1 MTLERCL
8 ILAWIL
14 FAIGAYGLITRR
26 HLLGSLMAIEMM
38 LNAANINFIAFVHFG
53 SPQPVAGTLFALFV
67 IAVSACELAVALA
80 IVIVLYRKHKHLD
93 SKALNELRG

>member
-14 FAIGAYGLITRR
+14 FAIGVYGLITRR
-26 HLLGSLMAIEMM
+26 HLIGSLMAIELM

-53 SPQPVAGTLFALFV
+53 SPHPAAGALFALFV

-80 IVIVLYRKHKHLD
+80 IVIVLYRKQKHLD
-93 SKALNELRG
+93 SKALNQLHG